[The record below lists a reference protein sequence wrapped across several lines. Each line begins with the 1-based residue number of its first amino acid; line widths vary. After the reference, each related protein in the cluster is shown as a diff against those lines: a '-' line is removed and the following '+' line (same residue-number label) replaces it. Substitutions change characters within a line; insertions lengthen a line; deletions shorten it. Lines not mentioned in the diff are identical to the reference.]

1 MIDPLS
7 YKYRFIILLVL
18 LGLLLLAGVILAKGE
33 TPLRSEPDAND
44 DYLNSY
50 RQIAPHYVPYV
61 QTYGSLIEGNIT
73 QKQAELIDCVWKAE
87 SSRGQNLFGDYRE
100 GVPQAFGHFQV
111 WLIYHPIT
119 YECSMDFD
127 CSSAYF
133 LEMVEQ
139 GKGKMWT
146 TYNNCL

>member
-7 YKYRFIILLVL
+7 YKYRFLILLIL
-18 LGLLLLAGVILAKGE
+18 LGLFLLIGIILAKE
-33 TPLRSEPDAND
+33 EKQFNISESISEAFVE
-44 DYLNSY
+44 
-50 RQIAPHYVPYV
+50 QIAPHYTPYV
-61 QTYGSLIEGNIT
+61 QTYGSLVEGKIT
-73 QKQAELIDCVWKAE
+73 QEQAELIDCVWKAE
-87 SSRGQNLFGDYRE
+87 SGRGQNLFGDYRE
-100 GVPQAFGHFQV
+100 ETPMAYGHFQI